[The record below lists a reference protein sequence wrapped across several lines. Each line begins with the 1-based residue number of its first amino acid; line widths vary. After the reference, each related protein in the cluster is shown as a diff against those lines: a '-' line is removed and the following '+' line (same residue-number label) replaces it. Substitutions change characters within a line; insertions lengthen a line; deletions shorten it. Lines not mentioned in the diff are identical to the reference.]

1 MANFNSSLII
11 QNNIH
16 HSSFIIEFMIFLVE
30 FSPIKPDFGLFFWTL
45 TIFLAFFF
53 LMRKFALKPIVAA
66 LKERE
71 EGITTALASADN
83 ARKEMSNLKAENE
96 TILAQAREERMKMLK
111 EAKDQATAIIAES
124 KNNAKAETSK
134 ILATAQQ
141 DIENMKAKA
150 LTDVK
155 NQTGQLAIA
164 IAEKILKKELAGNP
178 EQQAFVNSVV
188 NDMKLG

>member
-1 MANFNSSLII
+1 
-11 QNNIH
+11 
-16 HSSFIIEFMIFLVE
+16 MIFLVE
-30 FSPIKPDFGLFFWTL
+30 FSPIKPEFGLFFWTL

-53 LMRKFALKPIVAA
+53 LMRKYAFAPIVTA

-71 EGITTALASADN
+71 DSITDALASADN

-96 TILAQAREERMKMLK
+96 NILAQAREERMQMLK
-111 EAKDQATAIIAES
+111 EAKDIAAGIVAES
-124 KNNAKAETSK
+124 KNTAKAESSK
-134 ILATAQQ
+134 ILASAQQ

-150 LTDVK
+150 LTDIK
-155 NQTGQLAIA
+155 NQSGQLAIS

-178 EQQAFVNSVV
+178 EQQAFVKSMM